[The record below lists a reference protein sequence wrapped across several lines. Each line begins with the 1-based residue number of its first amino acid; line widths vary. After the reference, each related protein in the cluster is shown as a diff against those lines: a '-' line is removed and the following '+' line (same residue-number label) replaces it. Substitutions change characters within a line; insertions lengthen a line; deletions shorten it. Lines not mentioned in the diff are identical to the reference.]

1 MQYYLQGKKS
11 LENGEFGTFPKA
23 PQTKQALTI
32 RHWSESSALHTT
44 SSQPSRC
51 PSPPPHN
58 PAIVSPG
65 SQQPQPLSWALIG
78 WKHPLS
84 DSPWLEES
92 VPIRG
97 QSLDTNKSSK
107 SFHCPSYSAEHPVS
121 KKRGVR
127 EGGEWEGRERERKT
141 CLVGWGLWMPSRL
154 TLDWVGDS
162 PIRTQ
167 WGLTC
172 CCCLLWSVLWG
183 YK

>member
-78 WKHPLS
+78 WKLPLS

-127 EGGEWEGRERERKT
+127 EGGEWEGKKDM
-141 CLVGWGLWMPSRL
+141 LGWMRVVNALSADSWLSGWFSHWDTMGPLMLLLSSVVSVVRL
-154 TLDWVGDS
+154 
-162 PIRTQ
+162 
-167 WGLTC
+167 
-172 CCCLLWSVLWG
+172 
-183 YK
+183 